1 MHLFRT
7 NIWKNSFF
15 VFLSQA
21 IRLITNLLIFIG
33 IPRLYG
39 PEIFGQFSIAY
50 TVATICIVIADF
62 GFDVLLTT
70 EIARNREDAARI
82 GARYFSLKILFA
94 SISALIMIVIPS
106 FQTFSA
112 ASRLLIYI
120 LTAFVV
126 LTTFTNFFYAIF
138 RGFEKFELETQI
150 SFTSNLILIT
160 LLAVFGLMRIQL
172 VYLMSIFIF
181 ARLISVTLC
190 GIKATRLVGKNIC
203 KINFSEWNTTINH
216 VLIFGFHFIFGNLF
230 FQLDTIL
237 LGFWKGDHAVGIYKS
252 AFNIMTLVLLIPDI
266 AIATMLPVLS
276 RLNHEDIMK
285 WKSVSNL
292 LYKVLF
298 LIAMPLTLTIFFM
311 PEEIIKLLY
320 GNRLFNEAI
329 PVLKIFAM
337 IIFVRYAVEPF
348 ALMLTT
354 SRRQHVRLVIVMVA
368 TFASFGFNYWLIP
381 TWGIMGAALVSL
393 GVNLF
398 VGIGYVSMN
407 LSLFMNWTFD
417 FRLLVSFF
425 FGLLVLVSLSIIS
438 MHWIAQLGLILLCL
452 PFIYFF
458 GLSAEEK
465 KMLFSSIVLKS
476 I

>member
-70 EIARNREDAARI
+70 EIARNRSDAARI
-82 GARYFSLKILFA
+82 GTRYFSLKIIFA
-94 SISALIMIVIPS
+94 SISTLIMIAIPS

-112 ASRLLIYI
+112 VSRLLIYI

-126 LTTFTNFFYAIF
+126 LTTFTNFFYAMF
-138 RGFEKFELETQI
+138 RGFEKFELETRV
-150 SFTSNLILIT
+150 SFTSNLILII
-160 LLAVFGLMRIQL
+160 LLAIVGFMRIQL
-172 VYLMSIFIF
+172 VYLMLIFIF
-181 ARLISVTLC
+181 ARLTSVILC
-190 GIKATRLVGKNIC
+190 GIKTTRLIGKNIC
-203 KINFSEWNTTINH
+203 KIDFSEWKSTINR
-216 VLIFGFHFIFGNLF
+216 VLIFGFHFIFGSLF

-237 LGFWKGDHAVGIYKS
+237 LGIWKGDHAVGIYKS
-252 AFNIMTLVLLIPDI
+252 AFNIMTLVLLVPDI

-276 RLNHEDIMK
+276 RLNHEDISK
-285 WKSVSNL
+285 WETISKL

-298 LIAMPLTLTIFFM
+298 LMALPLTLTILLM

-320 GNRLFNEAI
+320 GSRLFNEAI
-329 PVLKIFAM
+329 PVLKIFSL
-337 IIFVRYAVEPF
+337 IIFVRYTVEPF

-354 SRRQHVRLVIVMVA
+354 SRKQNIRMVIVMVA
-368 TFASFGFNYWLIP
+368 TFVSLGFNYWLIP
-381 TWGIMGAALVSL
+381 KWGIMGAAMVSL
-393 GVNLF
+393 GINIL

-407 LSLFMNWTFD
+407 MLLFVKWTFEFRLMVSFLLAVIMFMCLSLF
-417 FRLLVSFF
+417 
-425 FGLLVLVSLSIIS
+425 SIN
-438 MHWIAQLGLILLCL
+438 WIAQFGFILLWL
-452 PFIYFF
+452 PIIYLV
-458 GLSAEEK
+458 GLSGEEK
-465 KMLFSSIVLKS
+465 KMLFSNVALKS
-476 I
+476 M